1 MRILPSGEGVGR
13 RYSGDV
19 LDGKVT
25 RAWLLALAVGS
36 GCGDADSSA
45 SARASA
51 TQAFDG
57 ERAFRDLV
65 EQVHLG
71 PRHPGSPGSAAVREL
86 IRSRLRQA
94 GWSVRDHAFEAEL
107 ADGTRAALVNVIGE
121 LLPPSGHRPDGAM
134 AAGRPIVMLVTHY
147 DTKRLPEV
155 PEFAGANDGA
165 SGVAVLLELARA
177 LPRQPRALGYQLVF
191 FDGEEAVG
199 SRIDDRDGLYGS
211 RALAREMR
219 RDGSLAEVRALVLVD
234 MVGDADLN
242 LSWNAGAP
250 PVLLGPWLELAGR
263 AGVPLEG
270 AMPFVDDHTPFVEAG
285 VADVLALID
294 FHYGGRT
301 SPGWRWHGPGDRLD
315 GVSAESLNRVGRLLV
330 EWLALVEPHLAGR

>member
-121 LLPPSGHRPDGAM
+121 LPLP
-134 AAGRPIVMLVTHY
+134 GRPNVMLVTHY

-191 FDGEEAVG
+191 FDAEEAVG
-199 SRIDDRDGLYGS
+199 SRIDGRDGLYGS
-211 RALAREMR
+211 RALAAEMR
-219 RDGSLAEVRALVLVD
+219 RDGSLADVRALVLVD

-250 PVLLGPWLELAGR
+250 PALLGPWLELARR

-270 AMPFVDDHTPFVEAG
+270 AIPFVDDHTPFVEAG

-330 EWLALVEPHLAGR
+330 EWLALVEPRLAQDAGANAGR